1 MRPVILALDLGLTT
15 GLCWGAPGERPQF
28 GCLRLP
34 GPERGNG
41 ARFGALSNA
50 VSDLITEHR
59 PALVVKEAPMRL
71 GGMTSTNTARLHYGY
86 HGAVEEGC
94 WRRDVPCREEEAD
107 TVRKAMIGRSRW
119 PRGTEVK
126 AEIIKW
132 VIARGIDCH
141 QGDQADAVVLWLWA
155 CGVFGARTGA
165 GRPAMARAAG

>member
-1 MRPVILALDLGLTT
+1 MRPVISALDLGLTT

-71 GGMTSTNTARLHYGY
+71 GGMTSTNTALGY
-86 HGAVEEGC
+86 TTVTTAPSRRGAGAVTF
-94 WRRDVPCREEEAD
+94 P
-107 TVRKAMIGRSRW
+107 
-119 PRGTEVK
+119 
-126 AEIIKW
+126 
-132 VIARGIDCH
+132 
-141 QGDQADAVVLWLWA
+141 
-155 CGVFGARTGA
+155 A
-165 GRPAMARAAG
+165 GRKRPTPCARP